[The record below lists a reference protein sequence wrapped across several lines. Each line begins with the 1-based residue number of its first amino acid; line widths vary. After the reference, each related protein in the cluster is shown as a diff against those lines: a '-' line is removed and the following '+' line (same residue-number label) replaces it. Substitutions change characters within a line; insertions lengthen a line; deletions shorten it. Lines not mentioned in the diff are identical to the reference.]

1 MEVCLVRRRA
11 LCGGVPCVEACL
23 VRKRDEACLVR
34 RRGEVCLVWRRA
46 LCGGVGKYAL

>member
-1 MEVCLVRRRA
+1 M
-11 LCGGVPCVEACL
+11 
-23 VRKRDEACLVR
+23 RKRDEACLVR